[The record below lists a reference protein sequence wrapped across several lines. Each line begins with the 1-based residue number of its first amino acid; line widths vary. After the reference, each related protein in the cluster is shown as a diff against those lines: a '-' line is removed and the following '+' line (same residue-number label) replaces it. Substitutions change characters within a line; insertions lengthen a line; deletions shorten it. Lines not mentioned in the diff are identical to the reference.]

1 MPCISPQEDG
11 ADSTIARAESDRE
24 QPMIVWEKWDD
35 VARRIEAA
43 EHVDEAIGSLAL
55 EMIDDFLKGIGVQ
68 PSGDRRSLVS
78 TDQVLHLVDQAAP
91 GWSIHLD
98 GKAFEP
104 NGHWRCTLRPS
115 DMRDDDEFI
124 AVAKGPRLVNVLVA
138 ALLRLLAHLNR
149 A

>member
-1 MPCISPQEDG
+1 MVTENLN
-11 ADSTIARAESDRE
+11 
-24 QPMIVWEKWDD
+24 D

-43 EHVDEAIGSLAL
+43 ADLDTATARLAL
-55 EMIDDFLKGIGVQ
+55 EQMEKSLTRIGSKPQ
-68 PSGDRRSLVS
+68 GNWRDISS
-78 TDQVLHLVDQAAP
+78 TDSVLHLVDQAAP

-124 AVAKGPRLVNVLVA
+124 ATAKGPRLVNVLVA
-138 ALLRLLAHLNR
+138 ALLRLMARQAN
-149 A
+149 

>member
-1 MPCISPQEDG
+1 MVSENLH
-11 ADSTIARAESDRE
+11 
-24 QPMIVWEKWDD
+24 D
-35 VARRIEAA
+35 VARRIEATA
-43 EHVDEAIGSLAL
+43 DLDAATVSFILEQVEKLLARV
-55 EMIDDFLKGIGVQ
+55 GIKPQ
-68 PSGDRRSLVS
+68 GDWRDISS

-124 AVAKGPRLVNVLVA
+124 ATAKGPRLVNVLVA
-138 ALLRLLAHLNR
+138 AFLRLLAHLGR
-149 A
+149 T